1 MTEQNTDLAV
11 VEHVHQLREGVEA
24 LRSAVDTIDR
34 HKLVDLVAN
43 WIDAEALLW
52 ETAGQFVD
60 LLASINVQSP
70 DRGGEIRFG
79 TDTEGNL
86 RCQLDTSEHA
96 KKIILLATS
105 EERQ

>member
-1 MTEQNTDLAV
+1 VTEQNTDIAV
-11 VEHVHQLREGVEA
+11 VEHVRQLREGVEA
-24 LRSAVDTIDR
+24 VRAAADTIDR
-34 HKLVDLVAN
+34 GQLVELVAN

-79 TDTEGNL
+79 TDAEGNL
-86 RCQLDTSEHA
+86 RCQLDTSQHA
-96 KKIILLATS
+96 KKIIAAAKGELA
-105 EERQ
+105 